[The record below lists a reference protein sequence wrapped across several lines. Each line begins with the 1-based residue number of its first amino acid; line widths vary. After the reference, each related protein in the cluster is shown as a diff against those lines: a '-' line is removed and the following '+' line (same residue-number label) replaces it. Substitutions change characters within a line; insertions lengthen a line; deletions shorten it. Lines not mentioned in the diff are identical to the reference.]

1 MDFLID
7 KVSLNGFSMEYLKFG
22 NGRKNLVILPGLSVQ
37 SVLLYSSS
45 VVKQY
50 ERFTKDF
57 TVYLFD
63 RRINLPQEYSV
74 SDMADDT
81 AQAVKYLGLKNIY
94 LFGASQ
100 GGMIAMDIAIKNVG
114 LVEKLVLASTAMHM
128 DEKSV
133 SIVDDWI
140 KLAENHDKENLFLSF
155 GERIYPEKLFG
166 RFKDV
171 FRDMSEKITDTDL
184 KRFVIMA
191 NGGRDFNVLDRAYK
205 IKCPVMVISDSD
217 DKIFGIEPVSEMEER
232 FKLNEGF
239 EMKRYSGFGHAVYDT
254 SPDFKEKMYNFLKK

>member
-140 KLAENHDKENLFLSF
+140 KLAENHDKEKSIQRRFRKDRTEEAGSNRKTRT
-155 GERIYPEKLFG
+155 GE
-166 RFKDV
+166 
-171 FRDMSEKITDTDL
+171 
-184 KRFVIMA
+184 
-191 NGGRDFNVLDRAYK
+191 
-205 IKCPVMVISDSD
+205 
-217 DKIFGIEPVSEMEER
+217 
-232 FKLNEGF
+232 
-239 EMKRYSGFGHAVYDT
+239 GHD
-254 SPDFKEKMYNFLKK
+254 